1 MHIYVYI
8 VHIYTFIWS
17 IWGNAYICVCM
28 GPYIW
33 GNTPVRHV
41 YDAMHPRWG
50 AHGCIAPYVLYDYIY
65 MYCTTTYTYT
75 YICSV
80 LHCAALCCTV
90 LPLQHTPE
98 MSTNV
103 CRIHVDMRKW
113 GDTLKWARMY
123 VEFMWIWLHEDIHL
137 NSTNVCRIHVD
148 MSKWA
153 IHTDVHTHLHI
164 CINTWA
170 RMYGIE
176 LLKITDSFVEYS
188 LFYRALL
195 QKRPIISHFFES

>member
-33 GNTPVRHV
+33 GNTPARLV

-50 AHGCIAPYVLYDYIY
+50 AHWCIAPYVLYDYIY

-123 VEFMWIWLHEDIHL
+123 VEFMWIWLHEEVHL
-137 NSTNVCRIHVD
+137 NEHERMSNSCGYELMSNSYWCPHSSPHLYQYMSTNVWN
-148 MSKWA
+148 WA
-153 IHTDVHTHLHI
+153 
-164 CINTWA
+164 
-170 RMYGIE
+170 
-176 LLKITDSFVEYS
+176 
-188 LFYRALL
+188 
-195 QKRPIISHFFES
+195 P